1 MRQLTTKGKILI
13 FRTLV
18 KTLAKSC
25 TFALVKDVPST
36 RIAQLDKIQK
46 QFVWKNGNP
55 KLKHTTLCDKYE
67 KGRLKNEDI
76 FFKITILQCSWVK
89 ILYDDSFHAWKVIL
103 LFLIKNYLGKNVLFH
118 SNLSITQKIFLKLPK
133 FYQEILTR
141 WAKC

>member
-1 MRQLTTKGKILI
+1 M
-13 FRTLV
+13 
-18 KTLAKSC
+18 
-25 TFALVKDVPST
+25 KDVPST

-67 KGRLKNEDI
+67 KGRLKNVDI

-118 SNLSITQKIFLKLPK
+118 SNLSITQKIFLNLPK